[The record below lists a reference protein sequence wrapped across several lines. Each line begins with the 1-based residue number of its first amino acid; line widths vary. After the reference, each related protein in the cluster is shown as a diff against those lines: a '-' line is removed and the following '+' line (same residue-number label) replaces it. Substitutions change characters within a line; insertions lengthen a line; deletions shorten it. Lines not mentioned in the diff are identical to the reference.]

1 MLTESILSLKV
12 IEDLIIVYIT
22 PINNINDN
30 NDSEGSY
37 YNTPNTLATIDEDK
51 SDNLDKNKND
61 IDETALLSDLLVKVN
76 KDNRRFNAIRVV

>member
-1 MLTESILSLKV
+1 MLSPEV
-12 IEDLIIVYIT
+12 IEDLTIEHIT
-22 PINNINDN
+22 PINDINDN

-37 YNTPNTLATIDEDK
+37 YDTPNTPAAIDEDK

-76 KDNRRFNAIRVV
+76 KDNRRFNAIRVI